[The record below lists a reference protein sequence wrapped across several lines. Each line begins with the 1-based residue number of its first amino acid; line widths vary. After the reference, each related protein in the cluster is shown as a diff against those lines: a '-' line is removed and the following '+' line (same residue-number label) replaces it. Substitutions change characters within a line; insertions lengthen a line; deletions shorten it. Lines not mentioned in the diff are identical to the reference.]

1 MARTSGRSR
10 TTSGRAPGLPRPRR
24 PVAGRRGTG
33 AAPRGDG
40 AAGSTSSPDAVTTDA
55 RLARLFGL
63 RDDTWLRHA
72 NPASV
77 WVRFAVLPLIVLSI
91 WSRRWIGPRS
101 LLPLGASLVFTVV
114 EPLLFPP
121 PRSTRNWASRGV
133 LGERIW
139 ADRNAVD
146 LPEQFRSTA
155 VPNTTYAFQFA
166 GLAVLARGLVV
177 SDPRSV
183 VGGLLLVQCAKA
195 WFIDRMVLLFRTMAE
210 RDPRYASWEY

>member
-1 MARTSGRSR
+1 MARTSRPSG
-10 TTSGRAPGLPRPRR
+10 TTSGSAPGAPHPRR
-24 PVAGRRGTG
+24 PVAGRRGSG
-33 AAPRGDG
+33 GPSGDG
-40 AAGSTSSPDAVTTDA
+40 AAVTTPPPAAVTSDA

-72 NPASV
+72 NPVSV
-77 WVRFAVLPLIVLSI
+77 WVRFAVLPLLVLSI

-101 LLPLGASLVFTVV
+101 LLPLGASLVFMVL

-133 LGERIW
+133 FGERIW

-166 GLAVLARGLVV
+166 GLALMARGLVV
-177 SDPRSV
+177 FDLRSV
-183 VGGLLLVQCAKA
+183 LGGLLLVQCAKA

-210 RDPRYASWEY
+210 RDPQYAAWEY

>member
-1 MARTSGRSR
+1 M
-10 TTSGRAPGLPRPRR
+10 TTSTSAPG
-24 PVAGRRGTG
+24 
-33 AAPRGDG
+33 
-40 AAGSTSSPDAVTTDA
+40 AVTSDA

-63 RDDTWLRHA
+63 RGETWLRHA
-72 NPASV
+72 NPVSV

-91 WSRRWIGPRS
+91 WSRRWIGRWS

-133 LGERIW
+133 FGERIW
-139 ADRNAVD
+139 ADRDTVD
-146 LPEQFRSTA
+146 LPEDFRSSA

-166 GLAVLARGLVV
+166 GLAILARGLVV
-177 SDPRSV
+177 FDLKSV

-195 WFIDRMVLLFRTMAE
+195 WFIDRMVLLFRTMAA
-210 RDPRYASWEY
+210 RDPRYASWEH

>member
-1 MARTSGRSR
+1 MARTGRQDG
-10 TTSGRAPGLPRPRR
+10 TTASSAPGPPRPRR
-24 PVAGRRGTG
+24 PLVGRRGSG
-33 AAPRGDG
+33 AAPGGDG
-40 AAGSTSSPDAVTTDA
+40 TTPSPATVTTDA
-55 RLARLFGL
+55 RLAALFGL
-63 RDDTWLRHA
+63 RGDGWLRHA
-72 NPASV
+72 NPVSV
-77 WVRFAVLPLIVLSI
+77 WVRFAVVPLIVLSI

-101 LLPLGASLVFTVV
+101 LLPLAASLVFTVV

-133 LGERIW
+133 FGERIW
-139 ADRNAVD
+139 ADRNAVE

-166 GLAVLARGLVV
+166 GLAVLGRGLVV
-177 SDPRSV
+177 FDLRSV

-210 RDPRYASWEY
+210 RDPQYASWEY

>member
-1 MARTSGRSR
+1 MARTNGRSG
-10 TTSGRAPGLPRPRR
+10 TTAGSAIGAPRPRR
-24 PVAGRRGTG
+24 PVAGRQGTG
-33 AAPRGDG
+33 AAPGGDG
-40 AAGSTSSPDAVTTDA
+40 AAGTTPSPDTVTTDA
-55 RLARLFGL
+55 RLAALFGL
-63 RDDTWLRHA
+63 RGDGWLRHA
-72 NPASV
+72 NPVSV
-77 WVRFAVLPLIVLSI
+77 WVRFTVLPLIVLSI

-101 LLPLGASLVFTVV
+101 LLPLGASLVFMVV

-146 LPEQFRSTA
+146 LPEEFRSTA

-166 GLAVLARGLVV
+166 GLAALVRGLVV
-177 SDPRSV
+177 FDLRSV

-195 WFIDRMVLLFRTMAE
+195 WFIDRMVLLFRTMAD

>member
-1 MARTSGRSR
+1 MARTSGRSG
-10 TTSGRAPGLPRPRR
+10 TTAGSAPGAPRPRL

-33 AAPRGDG
+33 AAPGEDG
-40 AAGSTSSPDAVTTDA
+40 AAGTTPSPDAVTTDA
-55 RLARLFGL
+55 RLAALFGL
-63 RDDTWLRHA
+63 RGDGWLRHA
-72 NPASV
+72 NPVSV
-77 WVRFAVLPLIVLSI
+77 WVRFAVVPLIVLSI

-101 LLPLGASLVFTVV
+101 LLPLAASLVFTVV

-133 LGERIW
+133 FGERIW

-177 SDPRSV
+177 FDLKSV

-195 WFIDRMVLLFRTMAE
+195 WFIDRMVLLFRTMAA

>member
-1 MARTSGRSR
+1 MAGTVRRSGT
-10 TTSGRAPGLPRPRR
+10 TTSSSAAAPAPSGGRPAEERVP
-24 PVAGRRGTG
+24 
-33 AAPRGDG
+33 PRGDG
-40 AAGSTSSPDAVTTDA
+40 PAVTADPPSPGAVTTDA

-77 WVRFAVLPLIVLSI
+77 WVRFAVLPLIALSV
-91 WSRRWIGPRS
+91 WSRRWIGRRA

-146 LPEQFRSTA
+146 LPEEFRSTA

-166 GLAVLARGLVV
+166 GLAALVRGLVV
-177 SDPRSV
+177 FDLRSV

-195 WFIDRMVLLFRTMAE
+195 WFIDRMVLLFRTMAD

>member
-1 MARTSGRSR
+1 M
-10 TTSGRAPGLPRPRR
+10 TTPSPG
-24 PVAGRRGTG
+24 
-33 AAPRGDG
+33 
-40 AAGSTSSPDAVTTDA
+40 AVTTDA
-55 RLARLFGL
+55 RLAALFGL
-63 RDDTWLRHA
+63 RDDAWLRHA

-114 EPLLFPP
+114 EPLLFRP
-121 PRSTRNWASRGV
+121 PRSTRNWASRAV

-146 LPEQFRSTA
+146 IPEQLRSTA

-177 SDPRSV
+177 FDPRSV

-195 WFIDRMVLLFRTMAE
+195 WFLDRMVLLFRTVAE
-210 RDPRYASWEY
+210 RDPRYASWDY